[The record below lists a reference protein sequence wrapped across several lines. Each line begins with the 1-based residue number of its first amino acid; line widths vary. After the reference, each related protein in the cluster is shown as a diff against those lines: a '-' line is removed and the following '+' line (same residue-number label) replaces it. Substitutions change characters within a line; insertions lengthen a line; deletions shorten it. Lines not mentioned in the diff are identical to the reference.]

1 MSQPEPA
8 AIYLVK
14 ITKSVND
21 GQVRLPF
28 CFGTFVEHANQKLQ
42 SLLVFWRDQC
52 DGRDMPSRADLGV
65 KALRPWLG
73 NLALIDLR
81 GGEGA
86 IFRLCGTRLHSRF
99 GGEMTSR
106 TIASLDAGV
115 ADTLQNSIERVRRT
129 RKPAQTTYKSGH
141 PDTAMVFHEI
151 CAPLADDG
159 VNVDTLLFASYPEQR
174 K

>member
-1 MSQPEPA
+1 
-8 AIYLVK
+8 
-14 ITKSVND
+14 
-21 GQVRLPF
+21 
-28 CFGTFVEHANQKLQ
+28 
-42 SLLVFWRDQC
+42 
-52 DGRDMPSRADLGV
+52 MPSRADLAV

-81 GGEGA
+81 GGEGPT
-86 IFRLCGTRLHSRF
+86 FRLCGTSLHSRF
-99 GGEMTSR
+99 GGEMTRR

-115 ADTLQNSIERVRRT
+115 ADTLQHSIEHVRQT
-129 RKPAQTTYKSGH
+129 RKPAQSTHKMGH
-141 PDTAMVFHEI
+141 PDTATVFHEI